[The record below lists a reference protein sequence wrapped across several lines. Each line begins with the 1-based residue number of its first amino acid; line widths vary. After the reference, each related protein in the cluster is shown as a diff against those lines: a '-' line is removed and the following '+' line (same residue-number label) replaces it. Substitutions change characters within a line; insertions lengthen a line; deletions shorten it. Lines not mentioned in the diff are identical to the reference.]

1 MTQEFSQAERQLAG
15 NCQARVPGMSQYGDS
30 QDIFSDNHDIFS
42 DNHDVDMDVG
52 TEDSQEAGQKPA
64 ATPEKCEFFVLS
76 PR

>member
-1 MTQEFSQAERQLAG
+1 MPETV
-15 NCQARVPGMSQYGDS
+15 NQARVPGMSQYGDS

-52 TEDSQEAGQKPA
+52 TEDSQEAGQESA
-64 ATPEKCEFFVLS
+64 AISERCEFFVLS